1 MTCLP
6 KDISKTI
13 QLVTDNILNQYSRF
27 ASAADQ
33 DDTFIFAMVPKF
45 HWLWHLPQ
53 RSRFLNPRRGSTSI
67 DETFVGIM
75 KEIVKSS
82 AHGTRAEAV
91 PESVMEKYVLGMR
104 FALKYC

>member
-1 MTCLP
+1 MTFLP
-6 KDISKTI
+6 KDISKTF
-13 QLVTDNILNQYSRF
+13 QLVTDNILNKSSRL
-27 ASAADQ
+27 ANAADR
-33 DDTFIFAMVPKF
+33 DGRLLFAMVPKF
-45 HWLWHLPQ
+45 HWLWHLAQ

-91 PESVMEKYVLGMR
+91 PESVMEKYVLGMH
-104 FALKYC
+104 FALKFC